1 MAVGVIINVGL
12 RISSEV
18 NFFTSIEDSVKVE
31 FKDWLGI
38 VVNWV
43 NVVWLD
49 DINDNWFWIVESRC
63 LVKVSIIVVV
73 LLDSLSSGQERGSEE
88 GFHQ

>member
-73 LLDSLSSGQERGSEE
+73 LLDSLSSG
-88 GFHQ
+88 